1 MAAVPSRTVTT
12 STRPKRRQLH
22 HARYFK
28 KPVEEKHVRD
38 LKRQALLNKARNSK
52 VLNVVSMNDVK
63 GFDRHIE
70 RCLTVKNDS
79 VLHKAE
85 MERGGAEAG
94 LVFHSVVLDT
104 EPTKSIITNLEDH
117 SSKAPSMAPHARAAC
132 DVAALRINRNETSS
146 TPSLS
151 PPPMM
156 VLNPRQEDQQP
167 TDEEEE
173 ETRLGSTRLRS
184 KKSEKSQK
192 FFFFKGRNYSTLTRH
207 PEQQSTTGVR
217 DQLQRVLG
225 STKGS
230 G

>member
-1 MAAVPSRTVTT
+1 MAAIPSRAVTP
-12 STRPKRRQLH
+12 SARPKRRQLH

-85 MERGGAEAG
+85 MEKGGAEAG

-104 EPTKSIITNLEDH
+104 ELTKSIITNH
-117 SSKAPSMAPHARAAC
+117 SSKAPSMAPQARNAC
-132 DVAALRINRNETSS
+132 DVSALRINRNETSS

-156 VLNPRQEDQQP
+156 ALHPRQED
-167 TDEEEE
+167 
-173 ETRLGSTRLRS
+173 
-184 KKSEKSQK
+184 
-192 FFFFKGRNYSTLTRH
+192 
-207 PEQQSTTGVR
+207 
-217 DQLQRVLG
+217 
-225 STKGS
+225 
-230 G
+230 